1 MKTRIYIESEIKNIS
16 GRFQRAAWREY
27 SVMRIYD
34 NAGQAR
40 KFHNLRNCNYYYFNY
55 DENGEE
61 VITRRY
67 DNYNSAA
74 VNAYGRRY

>member
-1 MKTRIYIESEIKNIS
+1 MATKIYIESEIKNIS
-16 GRFQRAAWREY
+16 GRFQSATWREY

-34 NAGQAR
+34 SAKQAR

>member
-1 MKTRIYIESEIKNIS
+1 
-16 GRFQRAAWREY
+16 
-27 SVMRIYD
+27 MRIYD
-34 NAGQAR
+34 SAQQAR